1 MWGGVVVVKPLPPCL
16 AWPPPDDSNYV
27 AYKNVTP
34 HYAELQLHSAR
45 HRRQE
50 IASNSLFY
58 RGEAAA
64 RDITQSPSGCEASKV
79 TPLKVCHQPV
89 LRFADQVIQ

>member
-1 MWGGVVVVKPLPPCL
+1 MPSCP
-16 AWPPPDDSNYV
+16 
-27 AYKNVTP
+27 
-34 HYAELQLHSAR
+34 ELHLLSAR

-89 LRFADQVIQ
+89 LRFADPAIQYHLIYNILK

>member
-1 MWGGVVVVKPLPPCL
+1 MPSCP
-16 AWPPPDDSNYV
+16 
-27 AYKNVTP
+27 
-34 HYAELQLHSAR
+34 ELQLHSAR

-89 LRFADQVIQ
+89 LRFADQVIQWTLIYNVLVRNNDQIGQSQSQRSTDWCIAY

>member
-1 MWGGVVVVKPLPPCL
+1 MRSCP
-16 AWPPPDDSNYV
+16 
-27 AYKNVTP
+27 
-34 HYAELQLHSAR
+34 ELQLHSAR

-79 TPLKVCHQPV
+79 TPLKVCHQLV
-89 LRFADQVIQ
+89 LRFADMSFSEP